1 MPGAVFRDLRSSTFG
16 GRNNAMTDLYLRQVE
31 NKLYQALAVA
41 FFLVKP
47 LANFS
52 GGSRMSAR
60 RPRLGTGMRKGDSA
74 RRWAFAF
81 VWLIAVLVGPSAAEE
96 KIGSAS
102 TTSNKVEGII
112 AGADTRTIEAGS
124 EVYLNELVR
133 TGDASVARLVFLDD
147 TDLRVGP
154 KSEVKLDRFVYDP
167 DRSAGSV
174 VVRAGRGIFRF
185 VTGSQRP
192 QNYLIQTPI
201 ASIGVR
207 GTIFDLLVLPD
218 RVTVIL
224 ISGQIQVTTL
234 LGRVVELTRSGTSI
248 TVFANGFVLGPRV
261 WRGTIRV
268 DFADAQFPYFE
279 PVTAR
284 ERAAHP
290 ARPSSPPEPPP
301 RPTRPPREPEKPIKI
316 YTPVP
321 KRHIDIY
328 TPVPRKHIDRY
339 TPVERHPRHVDK
351 ETKDHTK
358 YPGRPHGTGK
368 SGSTRSRH
376 Y

>member
-1 MPGAVFRDLRSSTFG
+1 
-16 GRNNAMTDLYLRQVE
+16 
-31 NKLYQALAVA
+31 
-41 FFLVKP
+41 
-47 LANFS
+47 
-52 GGSRMSAR
+52 
-60 RPRLGTGMRKGDSA
+60 MRAGNTA
-74 RRWAFAF
+74 RRWALA
-81 VWLIAVLVGPSAAEE
+81 VIASIAVLVCPAAAQE

-102 TTSNKVEGII
+102 SISNKVEGII
-112 AGADTRTIEAGS
+112 PGADAQTIEVGG

-133 TGDASVARLVFLDD
+133 TGDASVARLLFLDN

-174 VVRAGRGIFRF
+174 IVRAGRGIFRF

-218 RVTVIL
+218 RITVIL

-234 LGRVVELTRSGTSI
+234 LGRVVELTRPGTSI
-248 TVFANGFVLGPRV
+248 TVFATGFVLGPRV
-261 WRGTIRV
+261 WRGTIHV
-268 DFADAQFPYFE
+268 DFADAPFPYFE
-279 PVTAR
+279 PVQTPVRPPAR
-284 ERAAHP
+284 PVQPSPPPGPP
-290 ARPSSPPEPPP
+290 ARPS
-301 RPTRPPREPEKPIKI
+301 REPERPVKT

-321 KRHIDIY
+321 KRHSDDY

-339 TPVERHPRHVDK
+339 TPVERRPRHGDREK
-351 ETKDHTK
+351 YPRHGDTDRHQRHGDAENRKSTK
-358 YPGRPHGTGK
+358 YPSRPHGGGNSPRK
-368 SGSTRSRH
+368 SRH
-376 Y
+376 

>member
-1 MPGAVFRDLRSSTFG
+1 M
-16 GRNNAMTDLYLRQVE
+16 
-31 NKLYQALAVA
+31 LAAIGVVA
-41 FFLVKP
+41 TFLVSP
-47 LANFS
+47 
-52 GGSRMSAR
+52 
-60 RPRLGTGMRKGDSA
+60 
-74 RRWAFAF
+74 
-81 VWLIAVLVGPSAAEE
+81 AAAQER
-96 KIGSAS
+96 IGSAS

-112 AGADTRTIEAGS
+112 PGGDAQSIEAGS

-133 TGDASVARLVFLDD
+133 TGDASVARLVFLDN

-167 DRSAGSV
+167 DRSSGSV

-234 LGRVVELTRSGTSI
+234 LGRVVELTRTGTSI

-261 WRGTIRV
+261 WRGTVRV

-279 PVTAR
+279 PVSAA

-290 ARPSSPPEPPP
+290 VRPSSPPEPPP
-301 RPTRPPREPEKPIKI
+301 RPRRPPREPEKHIDV

-321 KRHIDIY
+321 KKHIDIY

-339 TPVERHPRHVDK
+339 TPVDRHKWHGDS
-351 ETKDHTK
+351 ETKHPTK
-358 YPGRPHGTGK
+358 YPGRPRGTGK
-368 SGSTRSRH
+368 SDSGRKSRH

>member
-1 MPGAVFRDLRSSTFG
+1 
-16 GRNNAMTDLYLRQVE
+16 
-31 NKLYQALAVA
+31 
-41 FFLVKP
+41 
-47 LANFS
+47 
-52 GGSRMSAR
+52 
-60 RPRLGTGMRKGDSA
+60 MRKGKIA
-74 RRWAFAF
+74 RHLAFAF
-81 VWLIAVLVGPSAAEE
+81 IAFIAILACPAAAQE

-102 TTSNKVEGII
+102 AVSNKVEGIVPGGD
-112 AGADTRTIEAGS
+112 AQTLEAGG

-133 TGDASVARLVFLDD
+133 TGDASVARLLFLDN

-218 RVTVIL
+218 RITVIL

-234 LGRVVELTRSGTSI
+234 LGRVVELTRPGTSI
-248 TVFANGFVLGPRV
+248 TVFATGFVLGPRV
-261 WRGTIRV
+261 WRGTIHV

-279 PVTAR
+279 PVQT
-284 ERAAHP
+284 P
-290 ARPSSPPEPPP
+290 VRPTTRPVRPTPPPEPPA
-301 RPTRPPREPEKPIKI
+301 RPPREPERPTKV
-316 YTPVP
+316 YTPIP
-321 KRHIDIY
+321 KRHIDDY
-328 TPVPRKHIDRY
+328 TPVPRKHHIERY
-339 TPVERHPRHVDK
+339 TPIERRPRHGD
-351 ETKDHTK
+351 TDR
-358 YPGRPHGTGK
+358 YPRHGDTDRPPRHGGTENRKPTNYPSRPHGTGK
-368 SGSTRSRH
+368 SDSPRKSRH
-376 Y
+376 